1 MDIAMKTTRSER
13 ICVKVSCVSGEF
25 IQPSDKTSTK
35 HWLTIG
41 LFFHIMPML
50 MFNNPIL
57 KLRIIFWIWWNLN
70 EHRRRYQ
77 NIDDDVREYLKILHI
92 EQEIIQL
99 TVFTTKTT
107 CFYKLYCAE
116 SLSNGRISVF
126 FALYLE
132 LLLVWWCLPHTQ
144 ETINLPTVNH
154 LNGF

>member
-1 MDIAMKTTRSER
+1 MNHQINQQTNVFTNMDIAMKIARSER

-25 IQPSDKTSTK
+25 KQPSDKTSTK

-57 KLRIIFWIWWNLN
+57 KLRIIFRIWWNLN

-92 EQEIIQL
+92 ELELINTKMFIIQL

-116 SLSNGRISVF
+116 SLSNCRISVF
-126 FALYLE
+126 FAL
-132 LLLVWWCLPHTQ
+132 
-144 ETINLPTVNH
+144 
-154 LNGF
+154 